1 MRKYLAEH
9 CKPHLFAL
17 GIDTSIDRGL
27 ENMNP
32 KMVKIFD
39 LKRNKTQ
46 HIITTNVLDICLKSG
61 NDCETAKTLF
71 TAIENKLTRVLYP

>member
-1 MRKYLAEH
+1 
-9 CKPHLFAL
+9 
-17 GIDTSIDRGL
+17 
-27 ENMNP
+27 MNP

-46 HIITTNVLDICLKSG
+46 HIITTNFLDICLKSG

-71 TAIENKLTRVLYP
+71 TAIENKLTRLLYH